1 MRAAARSQPK
11 AVLLG
16 KTGFNSL
23 HPDQKM
29 NIDKIIVNNQLISF
43 SKIDNA
49 GDKCLLFLHG
59 WRSQKEVWQ
68 PIINKLQVSNN
79 QLSFV
84 SLDLPGFGA
93 SSIPQKPMK
102 VGDYAEIVGVFI
114 EKLDLKN
121 IVIIGHSFGGRIGI
135 KLAAKHPELIS
146 KLVLVDAAGFVTKGF
161 KRTFFKFMAKLVKPF
176 FGFSFTQGLRK
187 KIYQFIG
194 ADDYLAT
201 PGLQKTFVNVVNEDL
216 SEEIKKIS
224 CPTLIIWGEDDKETP
239 VSFGEKMSS
248 LIPNSKFIIL
258 PGSGHFS
265 FLDKPEEFAE
275 KIIKFIE

>member
-1 MRAAARSQPK
+1 
-11 AVLLG
+11 
-16 KTGFNSL
+16 
-23 HPDQKM
+23 M
-29 NIDKIIVNNQLISF
+29 NIDKIIVNNQLVSF
-43 SKIDNA
+43 FKIDNA

-84 SLDLPGFGA
+84 SLDLLGFGA

-102 VGDYAEIVGVFI
+102 VGDYAEIVRGFI

-239 VSFGEKMSS
+239 VEFGQRMYNLISAKGGSAPGGQDSIPSS
-248 LIPNSKFIIL
+248 DGIAQSNDRAKFITL